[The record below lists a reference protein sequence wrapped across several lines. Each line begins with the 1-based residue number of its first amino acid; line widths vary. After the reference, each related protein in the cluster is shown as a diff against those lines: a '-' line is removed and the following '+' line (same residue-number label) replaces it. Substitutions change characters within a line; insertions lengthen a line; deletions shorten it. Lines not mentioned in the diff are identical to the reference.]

1 MFLAVA
7 NHLLHQGR
15 RAVDENNECVYLSED
30 GLKCAAGCLLPEE
43 HYDEDIEGAYV
54 TDEQVIEHFNMAG
67 VNLREQANLDLIR
80 KLQTVHDDSDPKD
93 WYDKLMDIAADESF
107 VAEDGMVCHV

>member
-1 MFLAVA
+1 MISKNSHEYRLSMFLAVA
-7 NHLLHQGR
+7 NRLLHQGR

-67 VNLREQANLDLIR
+67 VNLREQANEIVTG
-80 KLQTVHDDSDPKD
+80 KQ
-93 WYDKLMDIAADESF
+93 
-107 VAEDGMVCHV
+107 